1 MSYVVCVPHLQD
13 GCGALDW
20 ASKGGHAEL
29 VQMLVDEFG
38 FPPDTRDNVRIL
50 IVHGL
55 KPTSGRV

>member
-20 ASKGGHAEL
+20 ASKGGHADL

-38 FPPDTRDNVRIL
+38 FPPDTRDNV
-50 IVHGL
+50 
-55 KPTSGRV
+55 SGWNAYRHKCTLL